1 MVFHWYKPASGGMD
15 TIIDLLNHT
24 REITVEATNGIY
36 TDEDR
41 KEMIEQEI
49 LKIPLKHLIFQ
60 EKYGILIMQL
70 NKNTLRVGKAH
81 S

>member
-1 MVFHWYKPASGGMD
+1 VYK
-15 TIIDLLNHT
+15 
-24 REITVEATNGIY
+24 
-36 TDEDR
+36 
-41 KEMIEQEI
+41 K